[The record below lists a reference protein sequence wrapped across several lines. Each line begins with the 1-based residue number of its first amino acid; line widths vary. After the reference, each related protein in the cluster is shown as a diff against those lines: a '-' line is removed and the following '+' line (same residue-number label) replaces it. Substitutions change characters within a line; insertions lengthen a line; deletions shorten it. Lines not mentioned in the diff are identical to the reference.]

1 MRGFDCFNHIRQL
14 QCFGHYCKLMN
25 EVNRVTLDFNECTV
39 VHNNLEI

>member
-25 EVNRVTLDFNECTV
+25 GTLEFNECTV
-39 VHNNLEI
+39 VDNNLEI